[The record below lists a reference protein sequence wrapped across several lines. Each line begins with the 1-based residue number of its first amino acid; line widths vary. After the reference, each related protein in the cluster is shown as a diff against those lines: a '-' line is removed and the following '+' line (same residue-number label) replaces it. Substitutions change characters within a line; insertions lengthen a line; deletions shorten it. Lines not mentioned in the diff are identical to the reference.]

1 MLNNFNGRRRPRRGL
16 RVERKT
22 QTYRQIFQ
30 IKGLRLSM
38 TPDCHLMRKENSRVR
53 NNVNF

>member
-1 MLNNFNGRRRPRRGL
+1 MLNNFNGRRRPRLGL

-30 IKGLRLSM
+30 IKGLRLSK